1 MEDYK
6 RSIYMKKRLTLITCI
21 LAILV
26 FALAGCSGDHYKKIN
41 VDGWQDTSYVVTS
54 NGGSAVQYGNYVY
67 FVNGNRG
74 YDDEDA
80 NANIFGEVVKG
91 ALYRTEL
98 VGEKTTSSYGANIS
112 DFNVKKNEVTSISLV
127 GEKTKN
133 YKKDVSFNVDV
144 ELISPKTI
152 GTSGY
157 AEGGIWIY
165 DDCVYY
171 ASPANHKNKNGQVM
185 DDYTAFFRAK
195 LDGSET
201 VEVYVSETVTNSSPY
216 AFYKYN
222 GKVYLVV
229 LESNDDGKYVK
240 SVEASAKRPEKTEK
254 TIAHEVQSVIF
265 SPNPV
270 YYNGISTNT
279 VYDYIYIQYS
289 GTEYYD
295 NNNRSDVV
303 LEYMR
308 PDGTGGNVF
317 AEGTSNLK
325 LEAVRNDLLFYRGDN
340 NGSTV
345 LKARDYSSLFSS
357 AGFSETVLGA
367 SALSSAN
374 EIYPYATGDGSISND
389 RVGVIVSVQ
398 NNNKFTL
405 YAYTNGGNTIDV
417 IDSGLTAVNLQG
429 VDENYVY
436 YQATTDAVEFKSYDV
451 VDKTNKVIITSPM
464 YLEGFKVD
472 RVGPYLVYMG
482 ELEGKF
488 EQYTF
493 FYDIAGIE
501 SIDAP
506 IFVGARA
513 EGEKRSKI
521 EKISIEQADLEQ
533 AKTAYLQG
541 EDLDVSGLVLTLHY
555 FRDPESGEVEKV
567 RVNVEEDWISN
578 FSTDAISEALALTV
592 TYKDES
598 DEFTT
603 VFSISVTE

>member
-1 MEDYK
+1 
-6 RSIYMKKRLTLITCI
+6 MKKRLTIITCI

-26 FALAGCSGDHYKKIN
+26 FAFAGCSGDHYKKID
-41 VDGWQDTSYVVTS
+41 VDGRQDTSYVVTS

-74 YDDEDA
+74 YDDEEA
-80 NANIFGEVVKG
+80 TSNIFGEVVKG
-91 ALYRTEL
+91 GLYRAEL
-98 VGEKTTSSYGANIS
+98 IGEKVNSSYGAS
-112 DFNVKKNEVTSISLV
+112 VSEFNVKKSEETSISLV
-127 GEKTKN
+127 AQKTKN
-133 YKKDVSFNVDV
+133 YKKDASFDVDV

-157 AEGGIWIY
+157 SDGGIWIF

-201 VEVYVSETVTNSSPY
+201 VEVYVSETVTESAPY

-222 GKVYLVV
+222 GNVYLVV
-229 LESNDDGKYVK
+229 LESNDEGKYVK
-240 SVEASAKRPEKTEK
+240 SIEASAKRPEKTEK

-265 SPNPV
+265 PTNPV

-279 VYDYIYIQYS
+279 VYDYIYIQYN
-289 GTEYYD
+289 GTDYYD

-303 LEYMR
+303 LEFMR
-308 PDGTGGNVF
+308 PDGSNGKVF

-345 LKARDYSSLFSS
+345 LKARDYSSLSGS

-367 SALSSAN
+367 SVLSSAK
-374 EIYPYATGDGSISND
+374 EIYPYATGDGAISND

-398 NNNKFTL
+398 SNSKFTL
-405 YAYTNGGNTIDV
+405 YAYTNGGNTVDV

-436 YQATTDAVEFKSYDV
+436 YQASGDAVEFKSYDV
-451 VDKTNKVIITSPM
+451 VDKESKVIITAPM
-464 YLEGFKVD
+464 YVEGFKVD

-493 FYDIAGIE
+493 FYDIAGVE

-506 IFVGARA
+506 IFVGERA
-513 EGEKRSKI
+513 EGEKRSGI
-521 EKISIEQADLEQ
+521 EKITIEQEDLDQ
-533 AKTAYLQG
+533 AKTAYVQG
-541 EDLDVSGLVLTLHY
+541 DELDVSGLVLTLHY
-555 FRDPESGEVEKV
+555 FRDPESGEVETK
-567 RVNVEEDWISN
+567 RVNVEKDWISN
-578 FSTDAISEALALTV
+578 FSTDTLSEALAITV

-603 VFSISVTE
+603 VYSISISE